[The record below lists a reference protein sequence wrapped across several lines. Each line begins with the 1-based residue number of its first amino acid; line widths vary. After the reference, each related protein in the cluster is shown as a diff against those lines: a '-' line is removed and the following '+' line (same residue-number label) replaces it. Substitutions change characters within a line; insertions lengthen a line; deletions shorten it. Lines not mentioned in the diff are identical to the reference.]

1 MFIPSSI
8 SSQTS
13 ILPQMEQSRISQLS
27 ELANPGRSK
36 NNKQLKALSQQ
47 FESIFVHQ
55 LLKSMRSTVQKSG
68 LFGSHATQM
77 YESIHDEEMANLLT
91 EQKGIGLAEVIYR
104 DLARLEEKTNKEQT
118 DSGRSAQN
126 LNPAINIQG

>member
-1 MFIPSSI
+1 
-8 SSQTS
+8 
-13 ILPQMEQSRISQLS
+13 
-27 ELANPGRSK
+27 
-36 NNKQLKALSQQ
+36 
-47 FESIFVHQ
+47 
-55 LLKSMRSTVQKSG
+55 

-104 DLARLEEKTNKEQT
+104 DLARLEEKTTKEQP